1 MLAFIR
7 FVFAGLLL
15 VISHAFAATVQDE
28 HGTFT
33 LEKTPQRIVVLE
45 LSFAD
50 ALAAVDVSPIG
61 IADDNDAKRILPE
74 VRAHLKPWQSV
85 GTRAAE
91 PGSHCRSETRPDH
104 CRQQS
109 PCGVYI
115 ALQQIAPVLLLKSR
129 NETYAE
135 NLQSAAII
143 GEMVGKK
150 REMQAR
156 LEQHKERMAQ
166 WASQLPKG
174 TRVAFGTSREQQFN
188 LHTQE
193 TRTGSVLA
201 SLGLNVPAAMAGAS
215 MPSIG
220 LEQLLAVNPA
230 WLLVA
235 HYREESI
242 VKRWQQDPLWQ
253 MLTAAQKQQ
262 VASVDSNTW
271 ARMRGIF
278 AAERIA
284 ADTVKIFHHQPL
296 TVVK

>member
-85 GTRAAE
+85 GTRAQPSLEAIAALK
-91 PGSHCRSETRPDH
+91 PDLIIADSSRH
-104 CRQQS
+104 A
-109 PCGVYI
+109 GVYI

-193 TRTGSVLA
+193 NLDRQRA
-201 SLGLNVPAAMAGAS
+201 GLSG
-215 MPSIG
+215 
-220 LEQLLAVNPA
+220 
-230 WLLVA
+230 
-235 HYREESI
+235 
-242 VKRWQQDPLWQ
+242 
-253 MLTAAQKQQ
+253 
-262 VASVDSNTW
+262 
-271 ARMRGIF
+271 
-278 AAERIA
+278 AERSRCDGGCVHAVHRPGATAGGQSCLA
-284 ADTVKIFHHQPL
+284 AGCPL
-296 TVVK
+296 SRREHC

>member
-7 FVFAGLLL
+7 FLFAGLLL

-85 GTRAAE
+85 GTRAQPSLEAIAALK
-91 PGSHCRSETRPDH
+91 PDLIIADSSRH
-104 CRQQS
+104 A
-109 PCGVYI
+109 GVYI

-150 REMQAR
+150 GQP
-156 LEQHKERMAQ
+156 
-166 WASQLPKG
+166 ASQRD
-174 TRVAFGTSREQQFN
+174 TRG
-188 LHTQE
+188 LWHI
-193 TRTGSVLA
+193 TRTAIQPAYSGDLDRQRA
-201 SLGLNVPAAMAGAS
+201 GLSG
-215 MPSIG
+215 
-220 LEQLLAVNPA
+220 
-230 WLLVA
+230 
-235 HYREESI
+235 
-242 VKRWQQDPLWQ
+242 
-253 MLTAAQKQQ
+253 
-262 VASVDSNTW
+262 
-271 ARMRGIF
+271 
-278 AAERIA
+278 AERSRCDGGCVHAVHRPGATAGGQSCLA
-284 ADTVKIFHHQPL
+284 AGCPL
-296 TVVK
+296 SRREHC

>member
-7 FVFAGLLL
+7 FLFAGLLL
-15 VISHAFAATVQDE
+15 VISHAFAAMVQDE

-85 GTRAAE
+85 GTRAQ
-91 PGSHCRSETRPDH
+91 PGTEAIAALKPDLIIADSSRH
-104 CRQQS
+104 AGFTS
-109 PCGVYI
+109 PCS
-115 ALQQIAPVLLLKSR
+115 KSR
-129 NETYAE
+129 RYCCLSPATKPTLKIC
-135 NLQSAAII
+135 NLRLSSAKWWVKSERCRHVWNNI
-143 GEMVGKK
+143 K
-150 REMQAR
+150 RGWR
-156 LEQHKERMAQ
+156 SGP
-166 WASQLPKG
+166 ASFPKG
-174 TRVAFGTSREQQFN
+174 HAWPLAHHANSNSTCILRRLDRQRAGLSGAERSRCDGGCV
-188 LHTQE
+188 HAVH
-193 TRTGSVLA
+193 R
-201 SLGLNVPAAMAGAS
+201 
-215 MPSIG
+215 

-230 WLLVA
+230 RLLVA

-262 VASVDSNTW
+262 VASVDSNTR

>member
-85 GTRAAE
+85 GTRAQPSLEAIAALK
-91 PGSHCRSETRPDH
+91 PDLIIADSSRH
-104 CRQQS
+104 AGFTS
-109 PCGVYI
+109 PCS
-115 ALQQIAPVLLLKSR
+115 KSR
-129 NETYAE
+129 RYCCLSPATKPTLKIC
-135 NLQSAAII
+135 NLRLSSAKWW
-143 GEMVGKK
+143 VKS
-150 REMQAR
+150 EMQAR

-193 TRTGSVLA
+193 TWTGSVLA

-271 ARMRGIF
+271 ARMRGILLQS
-278 AAERIA
+278 
-284 ADTVKIFHHQPL
+284 VLPL
-296 TVVK
+296 TR

>member
-7 FVFAGLLL
+7 FLFAGLLL
-15 VISHAFAATVQDE
+15 VMSHAFAAMVQDE

-85 GTRAAE
+85 GTRAQPSLEAIAALK
-91 PGSHCRSETRPDH
+91 PDLIIADSSRH
-104 CRQQS
+104 A
-109 PCGVYI
+109 GVYI

-143 GEMVGKK
+143 GEMVKK

-166 WASQLPKG
+166 WASQLPQRD
-174 TRVAFGTSREQQFN
+174 TRG
-188 LHTQE
+188 LWHI
-193 TRTGSVLA
+193 TRTAIQPAYSGDLDRQRA
-201 SLGLNVPAAMAGAS
+201 GLSG
-215 MPSIG
+215 
-220 LEQLLAVNPA
+220 
-230 WLLVA
+230 
-235 HYREESI
+235 
-242 VKRWQQDPLWQ
+242 
-253 MLTAAQKQQ
+253 
-262 VASVDSNTW
+262 
-271 ARMRGIF
+271 
-278 AAERIA
+278 AERSRCDGGFVHAVHRPGATAGGQSCLA
-284 ADTVKIFHHQPL
+284 AGCPL
-296 TVVK
+296 SRREHC

>member
-7 FVFAGLLL
+7 FLFAGLLL

-50 ALAAVDVSPIG
+50 ALAAVDVIPIG

-166 WASQLPKG
+166 WASQLPQRD
-174 TRVAFGTSREQQFN
+174 TRG
-188 LHTQE
+188 LWHI
-193 TRTGSVLA
+193 TRTAIQPAYSGDLDRQRA
-201 SLGLNVPAAMAGAS
+201 GLSG
-215 MPSIG
+215 
-220 LEQLLAVNPA
+220 
-230 WLLVA
+230 
-235 HYREESI
+235 
-242 VKRWQQDPLWQ
+242 
-253 MLTAAQKQQ
+253 
-262 VASVDSNTW
+262 
-271 ARMRGIF
+271 
-278 AAERIA
+278 AERSRCDGGCVHAVHRPGATAGGQSCLA
-284 ADTVKIFHHQPL
+284 AGCPL
-296 TVVK
+296 SRREHC